1 VTDQSPR
8 PDPEFDVG
16 VFGKGVG
23 SGSPEGPAGR
33 QVVFAS
39 WRVPVPGRR
48 FTRRQILATTGAA
61 AAGLSTPFPAAGA
74 PAPPE
79 EFPRDG
85 DAALEQ
91 LKAGNARFAEGK
103 TRHAHEGA
111 DWRKHL
117 VDRQKPFATILGCS
131 DSRVP
136 VELVFD
142 QGFGD
147 LFVVRVAGNVIADDV
162 VGSIAYA
169 ALHLST
175 PLFVVLG
182 HVGCGAVTAALDAR
196 LKKAKEPERIEALVK
211 LIDPGLKDLDLK
223 LAYPALL
230 DAAVEANVRWSLR
243 QLTDLPDARLA
254 VRRHRCVFAGAVYD
268 LQTGTARFLR

>member
-1 VTDQSPR
+1 MRDCHC
-8 PDPEFDVG
+8 
-16 VFGKGVG
+16 
-23 SGSPEGPAGR
+23 
-33 QVVFAS
+33 
-39 WRVPVPGRR
+39 
-48 FTRRQILATTGAA
+48 TRRQLLA
-61 AAGLSTPFPAAGA
+61 AAGMAGA
-74 PAPPE
+74 GLSAPHVTAREPPPAE
-79 EFPRDG
+79 EFPKDG
-85 DAALEQ
+85 DAALER
-91 LKAGNARFAEGK
+91 LKAGNHRFAEGK

-111 DWRKHL
+111 DWRKQL
-117 VDRQKPFATILGCS
+117 VGGQKPFATILGCS

-147 LFVVRVAGNVIADDV
+147 LFVVRVAGNVVADDV

-169 ALHLST
+169 ALHLRT

-182 HVGCGAVTAALDAR
+182 HVGCGAVTAAVDTK

-223 LAYPALL
+223 LDYPKLV

-243 QLTDLPDARLA
+243 QLADMPAARQA
-254 VRRHRCVFAGAVYD
+254 VRRHECVFAGAVYD
-268 LQTGTARFLR
+268 LQTGKARFLG